1 MPKRERRRAVLTK
14 RKTDKDKIMCATEY
28 VKMQG
33 KKRRKGEFE
42 KKPPGNKIQIPKRKF
57 KHLKTKGKGQ

>member
-42 KKPPGNKIQIPKRKF
+42 KKPPGNK
-57 KHLKTKGKGQ
+57 